1 MEAGYSNQRQ
11 RKEKERQDHIF
22 DAGGKSIMKSK
33 SNKLLSTI
41 EQEKLNQLQVKFA
54 DVKKNLRDNFK
65 HSQAES
71 LDDLEAAM
79 NKFKNMQV

>member
-1 MEAGYSNQRQ
+1 
-11 RKEKERQDHIF
+11 
-22 DAGGKSIMKSK
+22 MKSK